1 MGLLD
6 QATNAVNTVT
16 RTISNI
22 GSAKGLTQVLDG
34 VTGAISSFGT
44 ALSGG
49 SNVKLPL
56 PNPLHAYASHTY
68 SIGIGCISDAE
79 ANAPDSSYMRGGR
92 IDLLC
97 KSAGA
102 DPNNRVST
110 PYGKSEFYVDNVE
123 LVGQIGFQNGLNSN
137 IIDLSFTIIE
147 PYSMGLLI
155 IAMQIL
161 AQKKGYDNWRDA
173 TYILTVNFRGNTET
187 GKILNIPNTFRCVPF
202 MITDWQMDVNQAGAV
217 YKFKAMATNMEAFS
231 DSNHV
236 AKSDWKITGSSV
248 VRLLQEGP
256 QSLQVALNRRAALLV
271 RDRPGMI
278 PDRYIVTFPTDKA
291 TARQGSAGSFENTAG
306 ATTSSETNAS
316 SIDDVLS
323 VIGVTYDPDSN
334 NYIQAY
340 GDVNVLG
347 QAIIDFDQT
356 RAGDKPMADPEKVY
370 NNTDGTFAKGKIT
383 VDPDQYDFKFP
394 QGSDISAAINEVL
407 LKSKYI
413 KDTLKPSEITADGFR
428 GWWRIDTKTY
438 RLDTNANGPDTARK
452 PRVFV
457 YRVTP
462 YNTHAA
468 NIIAPYVKPRGL
480 DQLRKQVVKEYN
492 YIYTG
497 KNADILNF
505 NFTFDNGYGAF
516 LSGDTAD
523 RSQDSILRNSQSQKN
538 QSDEDTK
545 KITVGMGAGGQP
557 PADKTKPSTPGIVKF
572 FKTLTGTDLKG
583 GSGLDSPETRAARLW
598 HDTITRSDQN
608 MMTIDMEILGD
619 PYYVMCSGTGNY
631 ASAPGIAP
639 GINADGSINFEDGE
653 VYITINFRTPI
664 DINQA
669 TGLYNFKG
677 VDQSVPLLAWSGLY
691 RVTDVVNVFSGGVF
705 KQKISANRMLYQEGD
720 TEAAADGSQNW
731 GLHEKPAETAP
742 YQSGDL

>member
-1 MGLLD
+1 
-6 QATNAVNTVT
+6 
-16 RTISNI
+16 
-22 GSAKGLTQVLDG
+22 
-34 VTGAISSFGT
+34 
-44 ALSGG
+44 
-49 SNVKLPL
+49 
-56 PNPLHAYASHTY
+56 
-68 SIGIGCISDAE
+68 
-79 ANAPDSSYMRGGR
+79 
-92 IDLLC
+92 
-97 KSAGA
+97 
-102 DPNNRVST
+102 
-110 PYGKSEFYVDNVE
+110 
-123 LVGQIGFQNGLNSN
+123 
-137 IIDLSFTIIE
+137 
-147 PYSMGLLI
+147 
-155 IAMQIL
+155 
-161 AQKKGYDNWRDA
+161 
-173 TYILTVNFRGNTET
+173 
-187 GKILNIPNTFRCVPF
+187 
-202 MITDWQMDVNQAGAV
+202 
-217 YKFKAMATNMEAFS
+217 
-231 DSNHV
+231 
-236 AKSDWKITGSSV
+236 
-248 VRLLQEGP
+248 
-256 QSLQVALNRRAALLV
+256 
-271 RDRPGMI
+271 MI
-278 PDRYIVTFPTDKA
+278 PDRYIITCPTDKA
-291 TARQGSAGSFENTAG
+291 SASQGSAGSFENTDG
-306 ATTSSETNAS
+306 ATTSSDINAS
-316 SIDDVLS
+316 SIDAVLS

-370 NNTDGTFAKGKIT
+370 NNADGTFAKGKIT

-413 KDTLKPSEITADGFR
+413 KETLDPTKITADGFR

-438 RLDTNANGPDTARK
+438 RLDTNANGPDTGRK

-480 DQLRKQVVKEYN
+480 DQLKKQVVKEYN

-538 QSDEDTK
+538 QSEDDTK
-545 KITVGMGAGGQP
+545 KITVGMAAGGQP
-557 PADKTKPSTPGIVKF
+557 PADKNKPSTPGIVKF
-572 FKTLTGTDLKG
+572 FKILTGTDLKG

-705 KQKISANRMLYQEGD
+705 KQKIGANRMLYQEGD

-731 GLHEKPAETAP
+731 GLHEKPVQAAP